1 MNTEEKKTQEKM
13 VSIEFGALSKP
24 LKEQLADQGIAL
36 PEKDEEFL
44 RRLMESITLLKLHGL
59 VPYSVANR
67 ARSKV
72 MKKIMK
78 AIDEHGI
85 PLEEKP

>member
-1 MNTEEKKTQEKM
+1 MTEKM
-13 VSIEFGALSKP
+13 ISIEFGALSKP
-24 LKEQLADQGIAL
+24 LKEQLAEQGISL
-36 PEKDEEFL
+36 PEKDEAFL

-59 VPYSVANR
+59 IPESIANK

-78 AIDEHGI
+78 TIDDAGV
-85 PLEEKP
+85 PVKEKK